1 MERISRRQALRHAVL
16 AGGMFATAA
25 LMMACGGSQPATPT
39 VGTSSTA
46 ATPIPASQPSA
57 ATPVPASQ
65 PAAATAAPTSQ
76 ASTSAA
82 VPGQATPGAPDE
94 TGAPAPD
101 LVAKPPK
108 AAQPI
113 TLRFHM
119 RTGGEKSEPAI
130 YAYRPKEWMDQTGI
144 KIQLEPIPGDSNYF
158 PKLEALAAGGTIG
171 DLTWTSDVASQH
183 SHLVHFNVLEPV
195 DSYLQTYK
203 IGKDEWFSSIT
214 DSLTYDG
221 KMYGLP
227 KTGHPGDSYI
237 WVNLDMFKAAGIPE
251 PPEYG
256 VTFDNIREWANKL
269 SKGSKDS
276 RDVYGFYSSVV
287 GLQPITNGIRQF
299 GGDVVAK
306 DGVTS
311 LIDQQEFADWLNWE
325 YQIIVQDRVH
335 PFSQAIPNGDVA
347 SLFAAG
353 KVAMVHNQR
362 FFQFAA
368 RNAVKDKFQFTS
380 IQFPR
385 GPKAKGW
392 GTSIDTH
399 SGTAASKYKDEAF
412 TLTAA
417 LADKRFAFLVGKFQ
431 GYLTGRKDNL
441 EDLGPYAGDHFIQL
455 QQKCTEQNDPF
466 WRAKNLR
473 ATEIQDALNNGLDE
487 VWLGKSQ
494 PDKDF
499 IGSLHKTVNDILAKP
514 L

>member
-1 MERISRRQALRHAVL
+1 MSRRQAIRYGLL
-16 AGGMFATAA
+16 AGGTLASVA
-25 LMMACGGSQPATPT
+25 LLQACGGSQPAAAPT
-39 VGTSSTA
+39 AASA
-46 ATPIPASQPSA
+46 AAPATPIPASQPA
-57 ATPVPASQ
+57 TATPAPASQ
-65 PAAATAAPTSQ
+65 ASSSAP
-76 ASTSAA
+76 
-82 VPGQATPGAPDE
+82 VPGVATPGSPDE
-94 TGAPAPD
+94 SGAPKPD

-108 AAQPI
+108 SAQPI

-130 YAYRPKEWMDQTGI
+130 YAFRPQEWMDQTGI

-203 IGKDEWFSSIT
+203 LSKDDWFSSIT
-214 DSLTYDG
+214 DSLTYNG
-221 KMYGLP
+221 KMYGMP
-227 KTGHPGDSYI
+227 KTGHPGDAYI

-269 SKGSKDS
+269 SKGPKDS
-276 RDVYGFYSSVV
+276 REVYGFYSGVV
-287 GLQPITNGIRQF
+287 GLQPLTNGIRQF
-299 GGDVVAK
+299 GVDIVAA

-311 LIDQQEFADWLNWE
+311 LIDKPEFADWLNWE
-325 YQIIVQDRVH
+325 YQLIVQDRVH
-335 PFSQAIPNGDVA
+335 PFSQAIPNGDIVA
-347 SLFAAG
+347 LFAAG
-353 KVAMVHNQR
+353 KVAMVHSQR
-362 FFQFAA
+362 YFQFGA
-368 RNAVKDKFQFTS
+368 RNAVKDKFKWTT

-399 SGTAASKYKDEAF
+399 AGTAASKYKDEAF

-417 LADKRFAFLVGKFQ
+417 ISDKRFAFLVGKFQ

-441 EDLGPYAGDHFIQL
+441 DDLGPYANDHFIQL

-473 ATEIQDALNNGLDE
+473 ATEIETALNNGLDE
-487 VWLGKSQ
+487 IWLGQSQ
-494 PDKDF
+494 PNQDYIAK
-499 IGSLHKTVNDILAKP
+499 LKKTIDDILAKP